1 MGNLWNSHGL
11 IPPILP
17 NVRPVSPQR
26 SPYIMPIDIF
36 VQCFSF
42 TPTRCNLLIGL
53 LNYRELLYNA
63 GISNGFQWIN
73 GSFVERTEER
83 QKRDPND
90 IDCVTFFYPP
100 DTKSQKEFVDSNQLL
115 FDHDIIKDTYFID
128 SYYVALPT
136 CTDKQLIEETCYWYS
151 LWSHNKDYVW
161 KGFIEIPL
169 NESADHSA
177 KEIVDSLNSEAP
189 NE

>member
-1 MGNLWNSHGL
+1 MGSLWNSHGL
-11 IPPILP
+11 IPPVLP
-17 NVRPVSPQR
+17 NVPSVSEQR

-36 VQCFSF
+36 VQFFGF
-42 TPTRCNLLIGL
+42 THTRRNLLTGL
-53 LNYRELLYNA
+53 LKYRALLYST

-73 GSFVERTEER
+73 GSFVENTEER
-83 QKRDPND
+83 QKREPND

-100 DTKSQKEFVDSNQLL
+100 TTKSQKEFADSNQLL
-115 FDHDIIKDTYFID
+115 FNHDKIKDIYFID
-128 SYYVALPT
+128 SYYVTLPT
-136 CTDKQLIEETCYWYS
+136 CTEKQLIDSTCYWYS

-169 NESADHSA
+169 NESVDHSA
-177 KEIVDSLNSEAP
+177 QEILASLNSETP